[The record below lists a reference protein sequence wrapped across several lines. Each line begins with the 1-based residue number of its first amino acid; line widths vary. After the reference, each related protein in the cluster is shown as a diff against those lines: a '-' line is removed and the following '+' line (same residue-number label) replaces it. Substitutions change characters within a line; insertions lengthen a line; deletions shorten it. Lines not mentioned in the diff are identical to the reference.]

1 MNKNLRAPL
10 IALAAVVCFGLGF
23 WSLAHDDMYKDI
35 MVGLGGTQVENDAA
49 GHECWFIKGEGTI
62 CLEVWETWMGFR
74 DAKPVTLNGHRL

>member
-10 IALAAVVCFGLGF
+10 ALLAVALICGAI
-23 WSLAHDDMYKDI
+23 LAHSEDDMYKDI
-35 MVGLGGTQVENDAA
+35 MVGLGGTQVENDDA

-62 CLEVWETWMGFR
+62 CLEVWETWAGFR